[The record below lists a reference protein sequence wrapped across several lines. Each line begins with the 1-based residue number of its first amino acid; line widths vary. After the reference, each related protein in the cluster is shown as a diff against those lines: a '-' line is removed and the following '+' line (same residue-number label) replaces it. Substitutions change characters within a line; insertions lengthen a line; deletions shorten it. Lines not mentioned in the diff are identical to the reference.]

1 MERLNDLSREELIHL
16 LMIKTDTITQYD
28 ILCAKHAVLFEK
40 YRELCRKHISFL
52 KDRNKSFKKE
62 DWDSFKVLYFQAN
75 QAKKEI
81 QKICNELRELEC
93 AMKQALKQAA
103 SSQVCN

>member
-1 MERLNDLSREELIHL
+1 MERLNDLSKEELIHL

-62 DWDSFKVLYFQAN
+62 DWDSFKALYYQTN
-75 QAKKEI
+75 QIKLEI
-81 QKICNELRELEC
+81 QRICKQLKKLER
-93 AMKQALKQAA
+93 AMEQ
-103 SSQVCN
+103 C